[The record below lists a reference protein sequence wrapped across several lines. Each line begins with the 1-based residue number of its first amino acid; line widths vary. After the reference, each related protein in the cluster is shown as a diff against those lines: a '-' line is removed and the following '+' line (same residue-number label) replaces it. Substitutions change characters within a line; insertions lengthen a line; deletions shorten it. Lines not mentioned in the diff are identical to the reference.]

1 MIKINIQLFGGRG
14 ASSGANT
21 SNKPSAG
28 KGSFKRG
35 ITVLDGKIK
44 ANEARIEKLSRQNE
58 SISST
63 VAAHDFE
70 NPKWDKFRANNKVIN
85 DLKRKNSELSIQRGK
100 IRAKAEP
107 KQKKTFVN
115 GYGEATKREITSSSY
130 QRAQR
135 RLNKEIDSRFKGR

>member
-14 ASSGANT
+14 ANSGNT
-21 SNKPSAG
+21 T
-28 KGSFKRG
+28 KGRVNEKTAPGRE

-44 ANEARIEKLSRQNE
+44 ANEAKIEKLSRQNE
-58 SISST
+58 SIYRT
-63 VAAHDFE
+63 TAVHDFE
-70 NPKWDKFRANNKVIN
+70 NPKWGKFRANNKVIN
-85 DLKRKNSELSIQRGK
+85 DLKRENSELSIQRGK
-100 IRAKAEP
+100 IRSKAEP

-115 GYGEATKREITSSSY
+115 SYGEATKREITSSSY